1 MFRACDR
8 YRSGW
13 DRIKSIAYERTDFF
27 YDLYVPGEEH
37 YIADGIW
44 SHNTGKSRGI
54 LQVIA
59 YFCEA
64 IPGLRVL
71 LCRKTRE
78 SMTSSTLV
86 EWEECFPEGH
96 EVLNGPQREQRS
108 IYHFDNGSEVACIGL
123 DKPQKVF
130 STKWDIIYFE
140 ELTEEGVTLEQW
152 ELFYRGLRGNHPIN
166 NQHLLI
172 GSCNPTY
179 PEHWARQRILEGKA
193 ETCSTRHED
202 NPRWHTGLLTP
213 EGNYAESGWTEEGRA
228 YIDGL
233 RRMSGY
239 TRRRL
244 LDGEWCSA
252 DGMVFPE
259 YDRDIHVIDA
269 KIEHHNGDH
278 YIVKAG
284 SDDSIQI
291 EWYFISMDF
300 GFRAPGCLQVWA
312 VDGKDRLYRVV
323 EVYQRGQGLDWWAN
337 AICSLSKEF
346 PFTRGVADCADPLAI
361 QFLNDRIGKFRS
373 RSLSRMIQPCDKSNG
388 KLHGL
393 DQLRWGFSSDSGGP
407 RTFLFKDA
415 LRYGRDMELKSKGRA
430 TCMEEEVP
438 AYVWAKLKNGS
449 MSEKEEPDPN
459 SADHAIDAAV
469 YAHVFAWKKDMRG
482 KKPERRFK
490 PGSLGATLTLGGKEL
505 PWPKYN

>member
-1 MFRACDR
+1 MVVKYEDSPVELRGAPM
-8 YRSGW
+8 W
-13 DRIKSIAYERTDFF
+13 LLKSVLQYKGPKTKREILVAG
-27 YDLYVPGEEH
+27 PG
-37 YIADGIW
+37 G
-44 SHNTGKSRGI
+44 TGKSRGI

-59 YFCEA
+59 YFCEQV
-64 IPGLRVL
+64 PGLRVL

-108 IYHFDNGSEVACIGL
+108 IYHFENGSEVACIGL

-152 ELFYRGLRGNHPIN
+152 ELFYRGLRGNNPIN

-193 ETCSTRHED
+193 ETYPTRHED
-202 NPRWHTGLLTP
+202 NPRWHNGAKGTDGVYS
-213 EGNYAESGWTEEGRA
+213 EAGWTEEGRS
-228 YIDGL
+228 YVEGL

-259 YDRDIHVIDA
+259 YDRDVHIIDARIETFHGDHHIHV
-269 KIEHHNGDH
+269 KGW
-278 YIVKAG
+278 
-284 SDDSIQI
+284 DDPVPI
-291 EWYFISMDF
+291 EWYFVSMDF
-300 GFRAPGCLQVWA
+300 GFRAPGCLQVWG
-312 VDGKDRLYRVV
+312 VDENDRLFRVV
-323 EVYQRGQGLDWWAN
+323 EVYQRGQTLDWWAN
-337 AICSLSKEF
+337 TIITLAREF
-346 PFTRGVADCADPLAI
+346 PFHRGVADSADPNAI
-361 QFLNDRIGKFRS
+361 NLLNDRLGKARLRTFHRA
-373 RSLSRMIQPCDKSNG
+373 IQGADKSAG

-393 DQLRWGFSSDSGGP
+393 DQLRWGFTAEAGGP

-415 LRYGRDMELKSKGRA
+415 LRYGRDMELRTKGKP
-430 TCMEEEVP
+430 TCLEEEIP
-438 AYVWAKLKNGS
+438 AYVWHKVKNGS
-449 MSEKEEPDPN
+449 VSEKEEPDPN

-469 YAHVFAWKKDMRG
+469 YAHVFAWKKDLKA
-482 KKPERRFK
+482 KKHTRRFK
-490 PGSLGATLTLGGKEL
+490 PGSLGASLTMDGKEL
-505 PWPKYN
+505 PWPKYR